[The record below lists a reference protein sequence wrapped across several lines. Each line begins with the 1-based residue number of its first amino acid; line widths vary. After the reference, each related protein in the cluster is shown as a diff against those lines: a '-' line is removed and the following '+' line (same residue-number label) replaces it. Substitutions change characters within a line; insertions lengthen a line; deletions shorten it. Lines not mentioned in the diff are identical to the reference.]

1 MFESVIRV
9 RQRFSKVFK
18 GEKIRIMGKEI
29 KYLLEEIKDNNQQKE
44 FMKYLINEKNNL
56 RVISLSWLQIL
67 SLLLIK
73 LVIEL
78 LLIIICYI
86 F

>member
-1 MFESVIRV
+1 ME
-9 RQRFSKVFK
+9 
-18 GEKIRIMGKEI
+18 KEI
-29 KYLLEEIKDNNQQKE
+29 NYLLEEIKDKENQQKE
-44 FMKYLINEKNNL
+44 FLKHLIDEKNNL

-67 SLLLIK
+67 SLLLIN

>member
-1 MFESVIRV
+1 M
-9 RQRFSKVFK
+9 K
-18 GEKIRIMGKEI
+18 KEI
-29 KYLLEEIKDNNQQKE
+29 KYLLEEIKDRETQQKE
-44 FMKYLINEKNNL
+44 FMKNLIDEKNNL
-56 RVISLSWLQIL
+56 RVISLNWLQIL
-67 SLLLIK
+67 SLLLIN

>member
-1 MFESVIRV
+1 M
-9 RQRFSKVFK
+9 K
-18 GEKIRIMGKEI
+18 KEI
-29 KYLLEEIKDNNQQKE
+29 KYLLEEIKDRETHQKE
-44 FMKYLINEKNNL
+44 FMKNLIERENNL
-56 RVISLSWLQIL
+56 KVIRLSWFQII
-67 SLLLIK
+67 SLLLIS

>member
-1 MFESVIRV
+1 
-9 RQRFSKVFK
+9 
-18 GEKIRIMGKEI
+18 MGKEI